1 MFWTMIRC
9 MEISL
14 RRRMASVL
22 AVLLAFSTACV
33 ARGGERSTVVT
44 ATAYNSLPEQ
54 TQGDP
59 SLAAWGDVLRPG
71 MRAIAVSRDLIAL
84 GLDHRARVRIE
95 GFDGEF
101 LVLDK
106 MAKRWKRKIDIY
118 MGEDVDAARS
128 WGRRQVRIYWI
139 SAP

>member
-1 MFWTMIRC
+1 V
-9 MEISL
+9 
-14 RRRMASVL
+14 A
-22 AVLLAFSTACV
+22 LLALSAPACV
-33 ARGGERSTVVT
+33 AKGGERSTVVM
-44 ATAYNSLPEQ
+44 ATAYNSLAGQ

-59 SLAAWGDVLRPG
+59 NLAAWGDVLRPG

-84 GLDHRARVRIE
+84 GLGHRARVRIE
-95 GFDGEF
+95 GLEGEF

-118 MGEDVDAARS
+118 MGEDLDAARS
-128 WGRRQVRIYWI
+128 WGLRQVRIYWI

>member
-1 MFWTMIRC
+1 MMDRMRF
-9 MEISL
+9 SL
-14 RRRMASVL
+14 RPHTVLVL
-22 AVLLAFSTACV
+22 AVLLVFSAAC
-33 ARGGERSTVVT
+33 AAQRGERSTLVT
-44 ATAYNSLPEQ
+44 ATAYNSLPGQ

-59 SLAAWGDVLRPG
+59 NLAAWGDVLRPG

-84 GLDHRARVRIE
+84 GLGHRARGRIE
-95 GFDGEF
+95 GIDGEF

-106 MAKRWKRKIDIY
+106 MAKRWTRKIDIY
-118 MGEDVDAARS
+118 MGEDVDAARG

>member
-44 ATAYNSLPEQ
+44 ATAYNSLPGQ

-84 GLDHRARVRIE
+84 GLGHRARVRIE

-118 MGEDVDAARS
+118 MGEDVDAAHN